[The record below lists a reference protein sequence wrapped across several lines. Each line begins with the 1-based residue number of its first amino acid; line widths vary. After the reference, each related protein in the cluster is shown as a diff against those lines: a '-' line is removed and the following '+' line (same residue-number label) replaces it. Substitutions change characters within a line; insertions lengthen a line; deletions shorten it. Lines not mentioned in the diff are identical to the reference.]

1 MEAEVGNQRHTPNSP
16 KSETQSQMPR
26 VTNPIQTSENI
37 NLPISSHN
45 MSLPTSQLSTSRS
58 LEICPS
64 KLGSNYFQ
72 YLDTR
77 SHLRPQI
84 TIPYP
89 TRPIIFPRAQSTS
102 LQLNTGQCHQP
113 GDHPITNQGSHSGV
127 QAGKSS
133 LPEPNLYRPEDGQE
147 MAPDIRSKGH
157 KHLLTPSPF
166 QDGVNQESHNNSSTR
181 ALYGSSGP
189 EGCLPINSGFSI
201 LPEVSCIQMEGEGIR
216 LSGNAFRPIN
226 CPQSFYQSN
235 ASTDHSL
242 ARTGTT
248 YVSIPG
254 RHSISFG
261 LVHDSTILPRSYNLP
276 PFEALGFQINREK
289 SHLVPT
295 QSLTFLGFVINTTP
309 TCLLSLT
316 VERVTRVKKLASDI
330 LRRKYFPIRTLATF
344 LGLLESTRK
353 VIPSAPLRMRL
364 LQVEY
369 RQALR
374 RNSRK
379 YNSLM
384 SLSAQARQAV
394 ISWRQ
399 MISTQ
404 IQQPIHLPTDPYIV
418 LYTDASL
425 QGWGA
430 VLQEPVSRSTSGE
443 WTVEE
448 SVLHINILELLAV
461 LYALQAFWPMLS
473 LTVKIPTLSRINTL
487 IYSDN
492 RTVVAYINNMG
503 GTHSIPLL
511 RSAQKLWT
519 WSLERKIWLQSHYL
533 PGKQNIEADRCS
545 RTQDASNWRLKRQ
558 VFLTFAQMY
567 GPFPVDLFASRTN
580 TQLPVFFSWKP
591 DPQASQVDAMIQYW
605 PPNSYA
611 FPPFSLIEA
620 VLHKIH
626 RENLMIMLIAPLW
639 RGQVWY
645 PRMIEMLIDHPI
657 MLPLDEDLLL
667 SPLELRHPLIQD
679 RSLTLGAFRLSGDSA
694 LQRAF
699 QSKLPPSLS
708 TQHRTQQRELITQDG
723 INSLAG
729 VRDNKLILFRP
740 LPQR

>member
-16 KSETQSQMPR
+16 KSETQSQKPR

-133 LPEPNLYRPEDGQE
+133 LPEPNLYRPEEGQE

-276 PFEALGFQINREK
+276 PRGFGLPNKPREVSPRSHSVPNIPRICYKYDPNVSIKSNSGEGHTGKEASLRYPEEEIFSDQDQHPNLFGMDVE
-289 SHLVPT
+289 PGT
-295 QSLTFLGFVINTTP
+295 QDM
-309 TCLLSLT
+309 
-316 VERVTRVKKLASDI
+316 AS
-330 LRRKYFPIRTLATF
+330 
-344 LGLLESTRK
+344 ESISPKET
-353 VIPSAPLRMRL
+353 
-364 LQVEY
+364 EY
-369 RQALR
+369 R
-374 RNSRK
+374 
-379 YNSLM
+379 
-384 SLSAQARQAV
+384 
-394 ISWRQ
+394 
-399 MISTQ
+399 
-404 IQQPIHLPTDPYIV
+404 
-418 LYTDASL
+418 
-425 QGWGA
+425 G
-430 VLQEPVSRSTSGE
+430 
-443 WTVEE
+443 
-448 SVLHINILELLAV
+448 
-461 LYALQAFWPMLS
+461 
-473 LTVKIPTLSRINTL
+473 
-487 IYSDN
+487 
-492 RTVVAYINNMG
+492 
-503 GTHSIPLL
+503 
-511 RSAQKLWT
+511 
-519 WSLERKIWLQSHYL
+519 
-533 PGKQNIEADRCS
+533 
-545 RTQDASNWRLKRQ
+545 RQ
-558 VFLTFAQMY
+558 VFENPGCVELETEETGLSNSCANVW
-567 GPFPVDLFASRTN
+567 PIPSRLICQSNEYTAGN
-580 TQLPVFFSWKP
+580 RTPKP
-591 DPQASQVDAMIQYW
+591 
-605 PPNSYA
+605 
-611 FPPFSLIEA
+611 
-620 VLHKIH
+620 
-626 RENLMIMLIAPLW
+626 
-639 RGQVWY
+639 
-645 PRMIEMLIDHPI
+645 
-657 MLPLDEDLLL
+657 
-667 SPLELRHPLIQD
+667 LR
-679 RSLTLGAFRLSGDSA
+679 
-694 LQRAF
+694 
-699 QSKLPPSLS
+699 
-708 TQHRTQQRELITQDG
+708 
-723 INSLAG
+723 
-729 VRDNKLILFRP
+729 
-740 LPQR
+740 